1 MQIRNFSII
10 AHIDHGKSTL
20 SDRFLEITKT
30 IEKRNMTD
38 QVLDNMELE
47 KERGIT
53 IKMQPVR
60 MEYEVNVKENS
71 NEGKSSPEG
80 GGFRR
85 GPEKVIFNLIDTP
98 GHIDF
103 SYEVSRSLR
112 AVEGALMLVDAT
124 QGVQAQT
131 MTVLQ
136 MAKDAGL
143 TILPVIS
150 KIDSPLADLPKIE
163 GELFELLGCEPKDIS
178 YVSGKTGEGVE
189 GLLQKIYDLVP
200 APTTPSSLDKVTKS
214 SLDTPSNEGELVHKG
229 SRALIFDFGYSN
241 HQGVIVFVRVFDGK
255 INNGDELIFNNPNK
269 KFIVN
274 ECGVFKPEKRKK
286 EFLEAGEIGYIVT
299 GIKEPGITKVGDT
312 ILSVKDRLEPIP
324 GYSDARPLVFASIYP
339 EEQDHF
345 HDLRFA
351 LLKLKLSD
359 SSLSFEEEA
368 SGILGR
374 GFRCGFLGML
384 HLEIITERLRREHN
398 LELVITSPSIPYKVK
413 IKSSGTGSIDGVLEE
428 EIYNPA
434 HFPEHGNY
442 ISALEPMVKLNII
455 CPPEHIAN
463 VTKILY
469 DHEGEMQETDVFSG
483 DRFSMHILM
492 PLRELMRNFFDEL
505 KSVSS
510 GYASISYE
518 PAGHR
523 TADVRKLEVLLAEE
537 VVPAFTRVV
546 GARRLQVEADEMVEK
561 LFNILPRELFNIKI
575 QARANGKIISS
586 RTISAMKKDVT
597 GYLYGGDVTRKN
609 KLLDKQKKGK
619 KKMQGFAKVNV
630 SQDTFMAM
638 MKGGEVPERKN

>member
-1 MQIRNFSII
+1 
-10 AHIDHGKSTL
+10 
-20 SDRFLEITKT
+20 
-30 IEKRNMTD
+30 
-38 QVLDNMELE
+38 MELE

-60 MEYEVNVKENS
+60 MEYDINS
-71 NEGKSSPEG
+71 
-80 GGFRR
+80 
-85 GPEKVIFNLIDTP
+85 EKVIFNLIDTP

-150 KIDSPLADLPKIE
+150 KIDSPLADLPKVE
-163 GELFELLGCEPKDIS
+163 AELMELLKCDKSEIS
-178 YVSGKTGEGVE
+178 YVSGKTGAGVE
-189 GLLQKIYDLVP
+189 ELLHKIYKQVP
-200 APTTPSSLDKVTKS
+200 APTTPGGQSHV
-214 SLDTPSNEGELVHKG
+214 PRPPGVVGG

-255 INNGDELIFNNPNK
+255 INVGDELVFNNPNK
-269 KFIVN
+269 TFVVS
-274 ECGVFKPEKRKK
+274 ECGVFKPDRTKTN
-286 EFLEAGEIGYIVT
+286 FLEAGEIGYIVT
-299 GIKEPGITKVGDT
+299 GVKEPGITKVGDT
-312 ILSVKDRLEPIP
+312 ILSVKNRLPAIP

-339 EEQDHF
+339 EDQDHF

-398 LELVITSPSIPYKVK
+398 LELVITTPSIPYLLRFKKGDK
-413 IKSSGTGSIDGVLEE
+413 IIEE

-434 HFPEHGNY
+434 HFPEQGTY
-442 ISALEPMVKLNII
+442 SECLEPMVKLNII
-455 CPPEHIAN
+455 CPPDYVSN

-469 DHEGEMQETDVFSG
+469 DHEGIMEETDVFSG
-483 DRFSMHILM
+483 ERFSMHIKM

-518 PAGHR
+518 PAGHQV
-523 TADVRKLEVLLAEE
+523 ADVRKLEVLLAEE
-537 VVPAFTRVV
+537 VQPAFTRIV
-546 GARRLQVEADEMVEK
+546 GTRRLQIEADEVVEK
-561 LFNILPRELFNIKI
+561 LYNILPRELFIVKI
-575 QARANGKIISS
+575 QAKANGKIISS
-586 RTISAMKKDVT
+586 RSISAMRKDVT
-597 GYLYGGDVTRKN
+597 GYLYGGDITRKM
-609 KLLDKQKKGK
+609 KLREKQKKGK

-630 SQDTFMAM
+630 SQDTFMKM
-638 MKGGEVPERKN
+638 MKAGPAPERRD

>member
-1 MQIRNFSII
+1 MKIRNFSII

-20 SDRFLEITKT
+20 SDRFLEVTKT
-30 IEKRNMTD
+30 IDPRKMTD

-60 MEYEVNVKENS
+60 MEYELN
-71 NEGKSSPEG
+71 G
-80 GGFRR
+80 
-85 GPEKVIFNLIDTP
+85 EKIVFNLIDTP

-112 AVEGALMLVDAT
+112 AVEGAIMLVDAT

-150 KIDSPLADLPKIE
+150 KIDSPLADLPKVE
-163 GELFELLGCEPKDIS
+163 GELIELLNCSKEDIS

-189 GLLQKIYDLVP
+189 ELLRKIYEKVP
-200 APTTPSSLDKVTKS
+200 SPRPAEHT
-214 SLDTPSNEGELVHKG
+214 G

-255 INNGDELIFNNPNK
+255 VSVGDEMLFYRPDK
-269 KFIVN
+269 KFLVS
-274 ECGVFKPEKRKK
+274 ECGVFKPDRTKK
-286 EFLEAGEIGYIVT
+286 DFLEAGEIGYIVT

-312 ILSVKDRLEPIP
+312 ILSVRDRLLPIP
-324 GYSDARPLVFASIYP
+324 GYSDPRPLVFASIYP
-339 EEQDHF
+339 EDQDHF

-398 LELVITSPSIPYKVK
+398 LELVITTPSIPYKVK
-413 IKSSGTGSIDGVLEE
+413 FKKGTPENPIISEE

-434 HFPEHGNY
+434 YFPEQGTY
-442 ISALEPMVKLNII
+442 MECLEPMVKLNII
-455 CPPEHIAN
+455 CPPEFVSN

-469 DHEGEMQETDVFSG
+469 DHEGIMEETDVFSG
-483 DRFSMHILM
+483 ERFSMHIKM

-518 PAGHR
+518 PAGYQV
-523 TADVRKLEVLLAEE
+523 ADVRKLEVLLAEE
-537 VVPAFTRVV
+537 VQPAFTRIV
-546 GARRLQVEADEMVEK
+546 GARRLQVEAEEVVEK
-561 LFNILPRELFNIKI
+561 LFNILPRELFVVKI
-575 QARANGKIISS
+575 QAKANGKIISS
-586 RTISAMKKDVT
+586 RSISAMRKDVT
-597 GYLYGGDVTRKN
+597 GYLYGGDITRKM
-609 KLLDKQKKGK
+609 KLREKQKKGK

-630 SQDTFMAM
+630 SQDTFMQM
-638 MKGGEVPERKN
+638 MKAGPAPDRRD

>member
-20 SDRFLEITKT
+20 SDRLLEITKT
-30 IEKRNMTD
+30 IDPRKMTD

-60 MEYEVNVKENS
+60 MEHEIN
-71 NEGKSSPEG
+71 G
-80 GGFRR
+80 
-85 GPEKVIFNLIDTP
+85 EKVIFNLIDTP

-150 KIDSPLADLPKIE
+150 KIDSPLADLPKVE
-163 GELFELLGCEPKDIS
+163 AELYELLNCSKEDIS

-189 GLLQKIYDLVP
+189 GLLTKIFKEVP
-200 APTTPSSLDKVTKS
+200 GPKAPASQS
-214 SLDTPSNEGELVHKG
+214 G

-255 INNGDELIFNNPNK
+255 IRVGDEMIFCNPDK
-269 KFIVN
+269 KFLVS
-274 ECGVFKPEKRKK
+274 ESGVFKPDKQKTNL
-286 EFLEAGEIGYIVT
+286 LEAGEIGYIVT

-312 ILSVKDRLEPIP
+312 IVSVKDRLPAIP
-324 GYSDARPLVFASIYP
+324 GYADARPLVFASIYP

-384 HLEIITERLRREHN
+384 HLEIITERLRREYN
-398 LELVITSPSIPYKVK
+398 LELVITTPSIPYKVK
-413 IKSSGTGSIDGVLEE
+413 VKSFGAGSVDGVLEQ

-434 HFPEHGNY
+434 HFPDHGDY
-442 ISALEPMVKLNII
+442 IECYEPMVKLNII
-455 CPPEHIAN
+455 CPPDYVSA

-469 DHEGEMQETDVFSG
+469 DHEGIMEETDVFSG
-483 DRFSMHILM
+483 ERFSMHINM

-518 PAGHR
+518 PNGHQK
-523 TADVRKLEVLLAEE
+523 ADVRKLEVLLAEE
-537 VVPAFTRVV
+537 VQPAFTRIV
-546 GARRLQVEADEMVEK
+546 GARRLQTEAEEVVEK

-575 QARANGKIISS
+575 QARANGKIVSS

-630 SQDTFMAM
+630 TQDTFMKM
-638 MKGGEVPERKN
+638 MKSGPIEERRD